1 MFQLIDKQVLVIG
14 LGSRGQ
20 AMCRLLSQEG
30 AKVVG
35 VDCDR
40 TPALCEA
47 AENLQQ
53 LGVQIGLGVLEAPA
67 RSFDF
72 AVLTPARPRQNGL
85 LKAIR
90 RQNLPVVSE
99 LELGFREAKCLT
111 VAIAGTNGKGTTAEL
126 IERML
131 SHNHRRTSV
140 AGQGARPVAS
150 VLEAGK
156 ELDFLILPANSF
168 QLEATNLF
176 RPTVAVLLNLAPAH
190 LDYYTSAADY
200 VRACAHVFVN
210 QQAFDWA
217 IVQAAALSTL
227 RDLNLPV
234 PGKTITFSAT

>member
-1 MFQLIDKQVLVIG
+1 
-14 LGSRGQ
+14 
-20 AMCRLLSQEG
+20 
-30 AKVVG
+30 
-35 VDCDR
+35 
-40 TPALCEA
+40 
-47 AENLQQ
+47 
-53 LGVQIGLGVLEAPA
+53 
-67 RSFDF
+67 
-72 AVLTPARPRQNGL
+72 
-85 LKAIR
+85 
-90 RQNLPVVSE
+90 
-99 LELGFREAKCLT
+99 
-111 VAIAGTNGKGTTAEL
+111 TTAEL

-140 AGQGARPVAS
+140 AGHGARPVAS

-190 LDYYTSAADY
+190 LDYYASAADY
-200 VRACAHVFVN
+200 VRACARVFVN

-234 PGKTITFSAT
+234 PGKTITFSATDQSADLYLDRGLLLSRVPNWSGALLDMDHCQ